1 MKNILIVISS
11 LIILTGCEAVDS
23 LKLLTD
29 IASEEFVNNRNAN
42 KQCPDPQFWF
52 TTGFKIGAVG
62 DYADTAIDQRST
74 CEYYHVK
81 IVDDFEQQWEVGYKK
96 SMLEKVC
103 LPNKLYQFGV
113 EDVPS
118 YTDNEVSSTDRYHL
132 LINVEKYC
140 LPEQRKNLLISFY
153 QGKVDKTKKNI
164 EYDIKEIANLKTSLP
179 QQEENHAAIQRIE
192 EYIVY
197 CRSEIQNWEQMIE
210 ELSKP

>member
-29 IASEEFVNNRNAN
+29 IASEEFVNIRNAN
-42 KQCPDPQFWF
+42 KQCPYPQFWF

-179 QQEENHAAIQRIE
+179 QQEENHAAIQSIE
-192 EYIVY
+192 EYIAY
-197 CRSEIQNWEQMIE
+197 CRGEIQNWEKMIE
-210 ELSKP
+210 EISKS

>member
-52 TTGFKIGAVG
+52 TTGYKIGAIG

-179 QQEENHAAIQRIE
+179 QQEENHAAIQSIE
-192 EYIVY
+192 EYIAY
-197 CRSEIQNWEQMIE
+197 CRGEIQNWEKMIE
-210 ELSKP
+210 EISKS

>member
-197 CRSEIQNWEQMIE
+197 
-210 ELSKP
+210 

>member
-179 QQEENHAAIQRIE
+179 QQEENHAAIQSIE
-192 EYIVY
+192 EYIAY
-197 CRSEIQNWEQMIE
+197 CRGEIQNWEKMIE
-210 ELSKP
+210 EISKS

>member
-179 QQEENHAAIQRIE
+179 QQEENHATIQRIE
-192 EYIVY
+192 EYIAY
-197 CRSEIQNWEQMIE
+197 CRGEIQNWEKMIE
-210 ELSKP
+210 ELSKS